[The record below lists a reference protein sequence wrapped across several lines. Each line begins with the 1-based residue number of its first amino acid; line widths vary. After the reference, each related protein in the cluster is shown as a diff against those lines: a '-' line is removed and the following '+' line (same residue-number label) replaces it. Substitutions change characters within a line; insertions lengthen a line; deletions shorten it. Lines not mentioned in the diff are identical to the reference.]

1 MNNLKSVLIL
11 IVLVVIFRI
20 IAFFAGSETAYLS
33 LSKIKM
39 RQLLHDGKK
48 NANTAAKLKENID
61 ELLTLILIG
70 TNLMNTLASALAT
83 SLAVQLT
90 GSSGVG
96 IATGLITFFS
106 TIFGQIVPKTAAS
119 VRVEK
124 TVLKSAVSLTV
135 LEKVFFPVVWIFS
148 LISKSIANLAG
159 KIWKFDNTLVTEEE
173 LVTLFDV
180 GTKEGTLDSG
190 ESQMLSKIFKFND
203 LNVHDLM
210 KHRSFVQS
218 VSLEATKK
226 EVVKKFNE
234 TGLKVIAVYKD
245 TTENIVGVIHY
256 KSVLLNENADE
267 NVNAADNKTENKTD
281 NRRENAET
289 NDFSDDK
296 LSAASNDFSDDK
308 GKQDDFT
315 ESKNPEIASPLSG
328 KNYALSIMNGAMFV
342 PETMSA
348 LELLS
353 EFKKQRTEFAVA
365 LNEQG
370 SLSGVVTMDDILRV
384 VFGRITDEKNKV
396 SPESRIKLVNAGEF
410 LVPGELELDDVNEF
424 FKLGLESE
432 EFSTLGGWLLEEFG
446 YLPQVGEKIVWKNAA
461 FTVEEQFKRRIVSVR
476 IKLGV
481 RK

>member
-124 TVLKSAVSLTV
+124 TVLKNAVPLTV

-267 NVNAADNKTENKTD
+267 NVSAENKTEN
-281 NRRENAET
+281 RREKAETNGFVDDKANAET
-289 NDFSDDK
+289 
-296 LSAASNDFSDDK
+296 
-308 GKQDDFT
+308 DDFT
-315 ESKNPEIASPLSG
+315 ETKNPEIASHLSG
-328 KNYALSIMNGAMFV
+328 KNYALSIMNGVMFV

>member
-124 TVLKSAVSLTV
+124 TVLKNAVPLTV

-267 NVNAADNKTENKTD
+267 NVSAENKTEN
-281 NRRENAET
+281 RRENSETNGFVDDKANAET
-289 NDFSDDK
+289 NDF
-296 LSAASNDFSDDK
+296 
-308 GKQDDFT
+308 T
-315 ESKNPEIASPLSG
+315 ETKNPEIASPLSG
-328 KNYALSIMNGAMFV
+328 KNYALSIMNGVMFV

>member
-48 NANTAAKLKENID
+48 NSNAAAKLKENID

-124 TVLKSAVSLTV
+124 TVLKNAVPLTV

-267 NVNAADNKTENKTD
+267 IVSAENKTENRIENAETNGFVDDKA
-281 NRRENAET
+281 NAET
-289 NDFSDDK
+289 NDF
-296 LSAASNDFSDDK
+296 
-308 GKQDDFT
+308 T
-315 ESKNPEIASPLSG
+315 ELQNSEIASPLSE
-328 KNYALSIMNGAMFV
+328 KNYALSIMNEVTFV

-432 EFSTLGGWLLEEFG
+432 EFSTLGGWLLEQFG
-446 YLPQVGEKIVWKNAA
+446 YLPQVGEKIVWKNAV

-476 IKLGV
+476 MKLGV

>member
-83 SLAVQLT
+83 SLAVQFT

-124 TVLKSAVSLTV
+124 TVLKNAVPLTL

-267 NVNAADNKTENKTD
+267 NVSAENKTEN
-281 NRRENAET
+281 RREKAETNGFVDDKANAET
-289 NDFSDDK
+289 NDF
-296 LSAASNDFSDDK
+296 
-308 GKQDDFT
+308 T
-315 ESKNPEIASPLSG
+315 EAKNPEIASPLSG
-328 KNYALSIMNGAMFV
+328 KNYALSIMNGVMFV

-446 YLPQVGEKIVWKNAA
+446 YLPQVGEKIVWKNAV

>member
-124 TVLKSAVSLTV
+124 TVLKNAVPLTV
-135 LEKVFFPVVWIFS
+135 LEKVFFPVVWVFS

-267 NVNAADNKTENKTD
+267 NVSTENKTEN
-281 NRRENAET
+281 RGENAESNGFVDDKANAKT
-289 NDFSDDK
+289 NDF
-296 LSAASNDFSDDK
+296 
-308 GKQDDFT
+308 T
-315 ESKNPEIASPLSG
+315 ELQNSEIAFPLSE
-328 KNYALSIMNGAMFV
+328 KNYALSIMNEVTFV

-432 EFSTLGGWLLEEFG
+432 EFSTLGGWLLEQFG

-476 IKLGV
+476 MKLGV

>member
-124 TVLKSAVSLTV
+124 TVLKNAVPLTV

-267 NVNAADNKTENKTD
+267 NVSAENKTEN
-281 NRRENAET
+281 RRENSETNGFVDDKANSET
-289 NDFSDDK
+289 NDF
-296 LSAASNDFSDDK
+296 
-308 GKQDDFT
+308 T
-315 ESKNPEIASPLSG
+315 ETKNPEIASPLSG
-328 KNYALSIMNGAMFV
+328 KNYALSIMNGVMFV

>member
-39 RQLLHDGKK
+39 RQLLHDGKR

-124 TVLKSAVSLTV
+124 TVLKNAVPLTV

-256 KSVLLNENADE
+256 KSVLLNENTDE
-267 NVNAADNKTENKTD
+267 IVSAENKTEN
-281 NRRENAET
+281 RREKAETNGFVDDKANAET
-289 NDFSDDK
+289 NDF
-296 LSAASNDFSDDK
+296 
-308 GKQDDFT
+308 T
-315 ESKNPEIASPLSG
+315 ETKNPEIASPLSG
-328 KNYALSIMNGAMFV
+328 KNYALSIMNGVMFV

>member
-124 TVLKSAVSLTV
+124 TVLKNAVPLTV

-267 NVNAADNKTENKTD
+267 NVSAENKTEN
-281 NRRENAET
+281 RREKAETNGFVDDKANAET
-289 NDFSDDK
+289 
-296 LSAASNDFSDDK
+296 
-308 GKQDDFT
+308 DDFT
-315 ESKNPEIASPLSG
+315 ETKNPEIASPLSG
-328 KNYALSIMNGAMFV
+328 KNYALSIMNGVMFV

>member
-39 RQLLHDGKK
+39 RQILHDGKK
-48 NANTAAKLKENID
+48 NANAASKLKENID

-124 TVLKSAVSLTV
+124 TVLKNALPLAV

-180 GTKEGTLDSG
+180 GTKEGTLDSD

-218 VSLEATKK
+218 VSLEATKQ

-256 KSVLLNENADE
+256 KSVLLNENGIEAE
-267 NVNAADNKTENKTD
+267 TENK
-281 NRRENAET
+281 NA
-289 NDFSDDK
+289 
-296 LSAASNDFSDDK
+296 
-308 GKQDDFT
+308 G
-315 ESKNPEIASPLSG
+315 G
-328 KNYALSIMNGAMFV
+328 KNYALSIMNGVMFV

-384 VFGRITDEKNKV
+384 VFGRITDERNDV
-396 SPESRIKLVNAGEF
+396 SPESRIKLVGAGEF
-410 LVPGELELDDVNEF
+410 LVPGELLLDDVNDF
-424 FKLGLESE
+424 FKLGLKSE
-432 EFSTLGGWLLEEFG
+432 EFSTLGGWLLEQFG
-446 YLPQVGEKIVWKNAA
+446 YLPQAGEKITWKNAA

>member
-124 TVLKSAVSLTV
+124 TVLKNAVPLTV

-267 NVNAADNKTENKTD
+267 IVNAAENKTD
-281 NRRENAET
+281 NRRENSET
-289 NDFSDDK
+289 
-296 LSAASNDFSDDK
+296 NDFSDDK

-328 KNYALSIMNGAMFV
+328 KNYALSIMNGVMFV